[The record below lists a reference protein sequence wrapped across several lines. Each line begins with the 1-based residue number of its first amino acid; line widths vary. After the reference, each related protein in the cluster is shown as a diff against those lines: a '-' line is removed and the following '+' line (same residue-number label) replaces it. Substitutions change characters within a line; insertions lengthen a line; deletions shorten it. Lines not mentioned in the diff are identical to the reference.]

1 MDGRAPLELFTLLLL
16 MLPELLTLLPLALK
30 TLKLL
35 GDPSQ
40 KLNFYYDIIL
50 D

>member
-16 MLPELLTLLPLALK
+16 MLPELLTLRPLALL
-30 TLKLL
+30 LKLL

-40 KLNFYYDIIL
+40 KLYFYYDIIL